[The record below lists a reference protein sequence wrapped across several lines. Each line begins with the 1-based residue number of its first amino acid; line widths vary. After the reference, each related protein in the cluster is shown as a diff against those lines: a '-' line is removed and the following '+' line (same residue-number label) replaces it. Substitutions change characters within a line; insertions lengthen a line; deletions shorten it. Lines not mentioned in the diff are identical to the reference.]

1 MKTFETIPTLKQ
13 FNTFKECLLQNIFL
27 KKTKLYQPTHILLN
41 KTRQTTEPSLTLQTP
56 QPHYC

>member
-27 KKTKLYQPTHILLN
+27 KKQNFINLHT
-41 KTRQTTEPSLTLQTP
+41 SS
-56 QPHYC
+56 

>member
-27 KKTKLYQPTHILLN
+27 KKKKNFINLHT
-41 KTRQTTEPSLTLQTP
+41 SS
-56 QPHYC
+56 